1 METTDLR
8 TEFTKETKTR
18 FNTEWLAYNDYVD
31 WLEQR
36 LVKLLTI
43 PPVINCPNC
52 GSNNNNET
60 ANGTKPVLV
69 EGFMYVWFDT
79 NTGKF
84 SRPFSKEDVEKYLD
98 EKDIQQAKQDKWALI
113 EYKSLNGVE
122 FDF

>member
-1 METTDLR
+1 MKNYTINSIEKFKINYNGWRYGFVILRIWNTNFNNMKNTDLR

-52 GSNNNNET
+52 GSNNTTNS
-60 ANGTKPVLV
+60 GIKP
-69 EGFMYVWFDT
+69 
-79 NTGKF
+79 
-84 SRPFSKEDVEKYLD
+84 
-98 EKDIQQAKQDKWALI
+98 
-113 EYKSLNGVE
+113 YKHYCRECTEHWN
-122 FDF
+122 